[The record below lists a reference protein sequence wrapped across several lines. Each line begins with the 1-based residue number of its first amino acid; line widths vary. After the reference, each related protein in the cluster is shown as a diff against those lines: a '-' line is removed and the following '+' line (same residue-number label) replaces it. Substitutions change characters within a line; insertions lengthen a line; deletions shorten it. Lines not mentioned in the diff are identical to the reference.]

1 MKRSEINAILLEARS
16 FIASCQFHLP
26 PFAAW
31 TIEDWNGV
39 GLEAQEIALRGLGWD
54 VTDFGSGDY
63 GRCGLL
69 LFTIRNGDPRDLETL
84 RATLRHLQNLEP
96 DVVLPCHGATSDAGL
111 LTRNLEYF
119 DELEQ
124 RVRAGETWSF
134 EDVLRWMNLESDQ
147 VEDFYREFHKMNLEA
162 MSASVNAL

>member
-69 LFTIRNGDPRDLETL
+69 LFTIRNGDPRDLEL
-84 RATLRHLQNLEP
+84 GRGKLYAEKLL
-96 DVVLPCHGATSDAGL
+96 VV
-111 LTRNLEYF
+111 
-119 DELEQ
+119 
-124 RVRAGETWSF
+124 GE
-134 EDVLRWMNLESDQ
+134 R
-147 VEDFYREFHKMNLEA
+147 
-162 MSASVNAL
+162 

>member
-1 MKRSEINAILLEARS
+1 MKRLEITAILLEARS

-69 LFTIRNGDPRDLETL
+69 LFTIRNGDPRDLEL
-84 RATLRHLQNLEP
+84 GRGKLYAEKLL
-96 DVVLPCHGATSDAGL
+96 VV
-111 LTRNLEYF
+111 
-119 DELEQ
+119 
-124 RVRAGETWSF
+124 GE
-134 EDVLRWMNLESDQ
+134 R
-147 VEDFYREFHKMNLEA
+147 
-162 MSASVNAL
+162 